1 MNLLKRIY
9 NLLLPEER
17 KQGQRVVGAAFLAA
31 LLNFVGLAS
40 LLPVLYYLLDDSA
53 SRQSALWFCLLAGG
67 VMAGKN
73 VAIALLSRY
82 QQRYLLSL
90 YKRMSFSLFTAYYR
104 RGLLFIREQGTNR
117 LGYEVNAVCY
127 AFSLNML
134 APLLRICSDG
144 LLIAMV
150 VVALLVYDW
159 LIALILLGAF
169 VPFAVFYVVAIRKQV
184 REYGKL
190 ELEARR
196 RQSRIVN
203 EAFGGYAELEVN
215 GAFGTVK
222 DAFRQGLEQI
232 TGSRLQMDTLMR
244 LPGFLSEMSV
254 IVGLTLMALCATGD
268 VKALIGVFAVAAFR
282 LLPALKGIL
291 SGWTLIQNMVSNLQI
306 IEEGMKESSVETAV
320 SATLPFEKE
329 IAIERVSYT
338 YNDDGQVLTD
348 FSCRIRKGEYVG
360 IKGYSGVGKST
371 LFNLLLGFLKPQRGT
386 ISIDGVPLTPEVQ
399 SAWLQQTGY
408 VQQDVFIFQGTL
420 AENVALGCR
429 GINRERL
436 DRVLQQV
443 SLYDWVQ
450 TLPQGV
456 DTLMGEYGGRLS
468 GGQRQRIGIARA
480 LYKEAEVILLD
491 EATSALDNATER
503 EVNRT
508 LHNLKL
514 QCPGLTILS
523 IAHRESSLEYCDRV
537 IVMDEQNNEED

>member
-1 MNLLKRIY
+1 MRLRKVEENLLFR
-9 NLLLPEER
+9 L
-17 KQGQRVVGAAFLAA
+17 AFTKFAP
-31 LLNFVGLAS
+31 S
-40 LLPVLYYLLDDSA
+40 S
-53 SRQSALWFCLLAGG
+53 C
-67 VMAGKN
+67 
-73 VAIALLSRY
+73 
-82 QQRYLLSL
+82 RYLV
-90 YKRMSFSLFTAYYR
+90 
-104 RGLLFIREQGTNR
+104 FIRE
-117 LGYEVNAVCY
+117 
-127 AFSLNML
+127 F
-134 APLLRICSDG
+134 
-144 LLIAMV
+144 

-169 VPFAVFYVVAIRKQV
+169 APFAILYVVAIRKQV
-184 REYGKL
+184 REYGKQ

-215 GAFGTVK
+215 GAFRTVK
-222 DAFRQGLEQI
+222 DAFREGLEQI

-306 IEEGMKESSVETAV
+306 IEEGMKDSAAEAAV
-320 SATLPFEKE
+320 AATMPFEKE
-329 IAIERVSYT
+329 ITIEKVSYT
-338 YNDDGQVLTD
+338 YGDDEQVLKD
-348 FSCRIRKGEYVG
+348 FTCCIRKGEYVG

-371 LFNLLLGFLKPQRGT
+371 LFNLLLGFLKPQQGT
-386 ISIDGVPLTPEVQ
+386 IRVDGMSLTPDVQ

-408 VQQDVFIFQGTL
+408 VQQDVFVFQGTL

-429 GINRERL
+429 DINKERL

-456 DTLMGEYGGRLS
+456 DTPMGEYGGRLS

-480 LYKEAEVILLD
+480 LYKEAQVILLD

-508 LHNLKL
+508 LHNLKQ

-537 IVMDEQNNEED
+537 IVMDEQHNGEE